1 MPKSQDHSQIS
12 TQQGPATGDEDGLWE
27 LSFSTYIRD
36 LARLAIPLAIAL
48 WVAISIMSKI
58 EEFVRIPRPTYL
70 FLFAITVIIATD
82 CFAVLQHRA
91 IRLFR
96 SKPRPRA
103 EPQSRGSKVLTYVC
117 LGLLLPGLV
126 SVLFAELRSPI
137 VQLYDRFFGAN
148 QELEAITNIGNTVLF
163 SSEVKTKE
171 AGIEALGVIDSRDSA
186 DELGRILDNDHECF
200 SDAECYNVTRSVLVN
215 ATDASIPRTMVAV
228 LKLHLKDAKGTG
240 NSNISLNQR
249 YFQQDLDALRENIR
263 DRASDSKSRDQISTK
278 LDALQAQLEISLSD
292 LQKQLPPTPD
302 RSALTEL
309 ILDAYAGRE
318 GQINEGAKI
327 HRDPEANAQMNE
339 VGIGIVEDG
348 AYSPSV
354 RAKAL
359 LLVGAVGAK
368 GDKKWILKWID
379 NPNETLKVAA
389 IQAYSALDARIRS
402 SQQ

>member
-1 MPKSQDHSQIS
+1 
-12 TQQGPATGDEDGLWE
+12 
-27 LSFSTYIRD
+27 
-36 LARLAIPLAIAL
+36 
-48 WVAISIMSKI
+48 
-58 EEFVRIPRPTYL
+58 
-70 FLFAITVIIATD
+70 
-82 CFAVLQHRA
+82 
-91 IRLFR
+91 
-96 SKPRPRA
+96 
-103 EPQSRGSKVLTYVC
+103 
-117 LGLLLPGLV
+117 
-126 SVLFAELRSPI
+126 
-137 VQLYDRFFGAN
+137 
-148 QELEAITNIGNTVLF
+148 
-163 SSEVKTKE
+163 
-171 AGIEALGVIDSRDSA
+171 
-186 DELGRILDNDHECF
+186 
-200 SDAECYNVTRSVLVN
+200 
-215 ATDASIPRTMVAV
+215 MVAV